1 MHQSIIKPFI
11 IKFINQFIYQL
22 RLNLFFQTILKYFY
36 ISKYIKIIF
45 LYFLNF
51 VFNIKM
57 IKKNNKNKKKQ
68 HNWRGK
74 HEHSAN
80 G

>member
-57 IKKNNKNKKKQ
+57 IKKTIKIKKTAQ
-68 HNWRGK
+68 LAWQT
-74 HEHSAN
+74 
-80 G
+80 